1 MKLNIRVN
9 PLINII
15 IAIAFIFFCSFSF
28 LKSPLKQKDANND
41 DGIKLIIPTFLG
53 NEERNYYGNIAP
65 ESLDIIWKTNLG
77 CGQTIFPNKEQEV
90 RDMCGAGWTG
100 QALLVEDQGELFLIQ
115 GAYDYNL
122 RKIKARNGKVVWK
135 YPYEDVIKST
145 GCVWV
150 NPNKAKDDPDKIVI
164 FQGSRRGFEV
174 PLYEK
179 YIFSYRAISF
189 RTGKELWRYNSV
201 YGGSFSRD
209 VDGTALIV
217 DDTIFLGLETGDFVK
232 LNPNPD
238 SAQIIDSYKQPVE
251 FFKQALYTKE
261 DIQAHRRNVV
271 IESAPSL
278 LDNFIFVTSGAGYLY
293 KYDRNNGLF
302 DIQFKTGSDMDGSP
316 IITRDKKVLISI
328 EKEYIPGNG
337 GAMLIDPTKH
347 KDSCVVWFYP
357 TGDKHFVSW
366 QGGIIGSC
374 AINDKYISENDNSL
388 AAFVGIDGYL
398 YVVENEFINPYDSV
412 KGPCDK
418 ILYPQPQEIFKYET
432 GPSISTPIFTK
443 DRLIVLTYEGL
454 YMFEYDKNCNFS
466 LLEKNS
472 KIRGEATPI
481 IHYGRLFVASR
492 DGNLYCLGKL
502 IKNEE

>member
-9 PLINII
+9 LLISLIV
-15 IAIAFIFFCSFSF
+15 IALIFFCSFSF
-28 LKSPLKQKDANND
+28 LKLPPKPDD

-65 ESLDIIWKTNLG
+65 ESLDIIWKTKLG
-77 CGQTIFPNKEQEV
+77 CGKTVFPNKDQEV

-100 QALLVEDQGELFLIQ
+100 QALLIEDQGELYLIQ

-122 RKIKARNGKVVWK
+122 RKIKAKTGEVVWK
-135 YPYEDVIKST
+135 YPYDDVIKST

-150 NPNKAKDDPDKIVI
+150 NPNRTKDDPDKIVI
-164 FQGSRRGFEV
+164 FQGSRRGFKV
-174 PLYEK
+174 PLHEK

-278 LDNFIFVTSGAGYLY
+278 LDNFVLITSGAGYLY
-293 KYDRNNGLF
+293 KYDRNSGQI

-316 IITRDKKVLISI
+316 IITREKKVLISI
-328 EKEYIPGNG
+328 EKEYIPGKG

-366 QGGIIGSC
+366 YGGIIGSC
-374 AINDKYISENDNSL
+374 AINDRYISENENSL

-398 YVVENEFINPYDSV
+398 YVVENELTNPYDLV

-418 ILYPQPQEIFKYET
+418 TLYPQPQEIFKYET

-454 YMFEYDKNCNFS
+454 YMFGYDKNCNFS
-466 LLEKNS
+466 LLEKNTN
-472 KIRGEATPI
+472 IRGEATPI

-492 DGNLYCLGKL
+492 DENLYCLGKV
-502 IKNEE
+502 IKN